1 MTKFVTS
8 ALMLMLMISSMPHN
22 TPVMGQ
28 RIDLQERVI
37 LYAHTDPAVGTRG
50 GNILSTAPPYGQQRF
65 ATLDKQVTF
74 TLHPHLASNLIVDG
88 SVNYRLYLRS
98 QDKMTAHLNISL
110 FEVKASGDLLRVSS
124 AIISLPVE
132 EQIGQYVIGIP
143 IRHSF
148 SHGSTIIFSIAS
160 QEDEKPII
168 LFWDAERTD
177 TYVSLPIGGGFI
189 TITLQAM
196 DMNEVPVSGA
206 DISIFIDNIR
216 VWVGRTGRMG
226 FAEVVLPRYASGSA
240 EIILSLK
247 DVIINRTKQFN
258 LEDTNIQLRCKVYSL
273 QVEVLDILGSPVEEA
288 NVLILRNGSVIGKEK
303 TSEKGNVKFP
313 QLPESVYSIEVD
325 YELAILA
332 ITVPLAEK
340 TLHDLSSNENVKIR
354 LPLLSP
360 WILNSGIVTFILI
373 AAIST
378 TISIRKRKR
387 RVVEYD
393 FSYFDVISGGGIS
406 PSSTVMILGPPGSG
420 KSVLTNHFLMSSLKN
435 GNPCLFITNVEFPSN
450 IRKELKTFEPRIT
463 EYEKASKL
471 IFIDSYS
478 ALGGQESTEEY
489 SISSI
494 EDLTGLGV
502 KISACLGKLGRN
514 TDVFLDSLTP
524 LFAILK
530 GGYITNFVHSIGA
543 KTKGLNGRF
552 FYTLGTNVKK
562 EELNMVESISDC
574 IIEMSISDK
583 DDENRRRLRI
593 KKMKKKHIESWTDFR
608 IDGDRGL
615 IFRVKSGGKI
625 LR

>member
-1 MTKFVTS
+1 M
-8 ALMLMLMISSMPHN
+8 
-22 TPVMGQ
+22 
-28 RIDLQERVI
+28 
-37 LYAHTDPAVGTRG
+37 
-50 GNILSTAPPYGQQRF
+50 STAPPYGQQRF

-74 TLHPHLASNLIVDG
+74 TLQPHLASNLTVEG

-98 QDKMTAHLNISL
+98 QDKVTAHLNISL
-110 FEVKASGDLLRVSS
+110 FEVKASGYVLRVSS
-124 AIISLPVE
+124 AMISLPVE

-148 SHGSTIIFSIAS
+148 SPGSTITFSIAS
-160 QEDEKPII
+160 RDDEKPII

-206 DISIFIDNIR
+206 DISIFINNVR
-216 VWVGRTGRMG
+216 VWMGRTGRMG
-226 FAEVVLPRYASGSA
+226 FAEVVLPKYANGSA

-247 DVIINRTKQFN
+247 GVIINRTRQFN
-258 LEDTNIQLRCKVYSL
+258 LEGTNIQLRCKVYSL

-313 QLPESVYSIEVD
+313 QLPESVYSIEVN

-332 ITVPLAEK
+332 FTIPLAEK
-340 TLHDLSSNENVKIR
+340 TLYDLSSNENVKIR

-360 WILNSGIVTFILI
+360 WILNSGIVTLILI
-373 AAIST
+373 AAIP
-378 TISIRKRKR
+378 TIIYIRKRKR
-387 RVVEYD
+387 RIVEYD

-406 PSSTVMILGPPGSG
+406 PSSTVMISGPPGSG
-420 KSVLTNHFLMSSLKN
+420 KSVLTNHLLMSSLKN

-450 IRKELKTFEPRIT
+450 IRRELETFEPRIT
-463 EYEKASKL
+463 EYEKASRL

-502 KISACLGKLGRN
+502 KISACLDRLGRN

-524 LFAILK
+524 IFAILK

-552 FYTLGTNVKK
+552 FYTLGTNVKR
-562 EELNMVESISDC
+562 EELNMVESVSDC

-583 DDENRRRLRI
+583 EDENRRRLRI
-593 KKMKKKHIESWTDFR
+593 KKMKKKHIESWIDFR

-615 IFRVKSGGKI
+615 IFRVKGGGKM

>member
-1 MTKFVTS
+1 MIKLTTS
-8 ALMLMLMISSMPHN
+8 ALILMLTISIMQIN

-28 RIDLQERVI
+28 RTELQGRVI
-37 LYAHTDPAVGTRG
+37 LYAHTDPAFGARG
-50 GNILSTAPPYGQQRF
+50 ENILSTAPPYGQQRF
-65 ATLDKQVTF
+65 AILDKQVTF
-74 TLHPHLASNLIVDG
+74 TLQPRLASNLTVEG

-98 QDKMTAHLNISL
+98 QEKMTAHLNISL
-110 FEVKASGDLLRVSS
+110 FEVKASGDILQASS
-124 AIISLPVE
+124 ATISLPVE
-132 EQIGQYVIGIP
+132 EQIGQYVVGIP

-148 SHGSTIIFSIAS
+148 SQGSTIVFSIAS
-160 QEDEKPII
+160 KDNDKPIV

-177 TYVSLPIGGGFI
+177 TYVSLPIGAGFI

-196 DMNEVPVSGA
+196 DMNGVPVSGV
-206 DISIFIDNIR
+206 DISIIVDNVR
-216 VWVGRTGRMG
+216 VWMGRTGQMG
-226 FAEVVLPRYASGSA
+226 LAEAVLPKYASGSA

-247 DVIINRTKQFN
+247 DVVVNRTSQFN
-258 LEDTNIQLRCKVYSL
+258 LEDTNVQLKCRVYSL
-273 QVEVLDILGSPVEEA
+273 QVEVLDILGSPVEGA
-288 NVLILRNGSVIGKEK
+288 NVLILRNGSIIGKEK

-313 QLPESVYSIEVD
+313 QLPESFYSIEVN

-332 ITVPLAEK
+332 VTIPLAEK
-340 TLHDLSSNENVKIR
+340 TLYDLSSNENIKIR

-360 WILNSGIVTFILI
+360 WILNSGIVTLILI
-373 AAIST
+373 AAVST

-387 RVVEYD
+387 KIVEYD
-393 FSYFDVISGGGIS
+393 FSYFNAISGGGIS
-406 PSSTVMILGPPGSG
+406 PSSTVLISGPPGSG

-435 GNPCLFITNVEFPSN
+435 GNSCLFITNVDFPSN
-450 IRKELKTFEPRIT
+450 IRRELETFEPRIT

-502 KISACLGKLGRN
+502 KISTCLDKLGRN

-524 LFAILK
+524 LFAMLK

-562 EELNMVESISDC
+562 EELNMVESVSDC
-574 IIEMSISDK
+574 IIEMSTSDK
-583 DDENRRRLRI
+583 EDENIRRLRI
-593 KKMKKKHIESWTDFR
+593 KKMKKKHIESWIDFR

-615 IFRVKSGGKI
+615 VFRVKGGGKI
-625 LR
+625 LK